1 MKLVNFK
8 LALLKINFL
17 IFNLFGFFCGIAG
30 AFVGALT
37 GLVLPLNDEK
47 VRDSLIGFT
56 SGLMLGLICFGLI
69 PEAVSISNLLVCIL
83 VLIASY
89 FMIGILEKALTMR
102 YLLSQNRY
110 LKSGILILVAL
121 SLHNFP
127 EGLAIGSSFA
137 VEKSF
142 GILVGIMII
151 IHDIPEG
158 FVLSLPLKIAKQSK
172 NKILKYA
179 ILSGVPTGIGCL
191 TGSMISYINKCVV
204 AGCLTCA
211 AGAMLYVVMNELI
224 PEYSRK
230 ENIKMATIS
239 NIMGIIIALLLL
251 EWLEL

>member
-1 MKLVNFK
+1 MKIFDFEVT
-8 LALLKINFL
+8 LLEINFL
-17 IFNLFGFFCGIAG
+17 VFNLFAFFCGIAG
-30 AFVGALT
+30 AFVGALA
-37 GLVLPLNDEK
+37 GLVFPLNDEK
-47 VRDSLIGFT
+47 MKDSLIGFT

-69 PEAVSISNLLVCIL
+69 PEAVSISNLLACIL

-102 YLLSQNRY
+102 YLLSQNKY

-137 VEKSF
+137 VEKRF

-158 FVLSLPLKIAKQSK
+158 FALSLPLKMAKQSK
-172 NKILKYA
+172 NKILRYA

-191 TGSMISYINKCVV
+191 VGSVISYINKYVV
-204 AGCLTCA
+204 AGCLACA

-239 NIMGIIIALLLL
+239 NMIGIIIALLLL